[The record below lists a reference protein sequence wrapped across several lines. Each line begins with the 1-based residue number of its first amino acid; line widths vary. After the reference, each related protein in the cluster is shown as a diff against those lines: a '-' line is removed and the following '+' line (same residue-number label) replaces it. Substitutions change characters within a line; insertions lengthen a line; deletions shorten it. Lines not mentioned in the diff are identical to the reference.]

1 MKKKAAAILGILL
14 AATAGAAVGSGAM
27 ATAVTA
33 APRTLIA
40 ESSAEAASVTDS
52 ATGTG
57 AESDAAD
64 SSSDIQLESDTAEE
78 DTESVTAA
86 ALEAGKSVI
95 SVTGSE
101 TVKMKPDRARVQFT
115 IETQAETAK
124 DAQFDNDDEIND
136 LVDTLEDLGVSD
148 SDITTSN
155 YSLYPKYDY
164 SDNGDGSITGYTLSC
179 TLLVDNQD
187 VDGVNTIIA
196 GCSDAGITSISG
208 LEYYC
213 EDDTDSYSDALKK
226 AIADAQ
232 TKAEAVA
239 EATGSK
245 LGPIVSITETTDG
258 NASEPDTYYN
268 FESKESMADS
278 VAIFPDDVDVTAKVT
293 VVYSVR

>member
-1 MKKKAAAILGILL
+1 MKKKVAILGILL

-33 APRTLIA
+33 APRTSTA

-57 AESDAAD
+57 SESGAAD
-64 SSSDIQLESDTAEE
+64 SSSDIQSESDTAEE

-115 IETQAETAK
+115 IETQADTAK
-124 DAQFDNDDEIND
+124 KAQSDNDDEIND

-187 VDGVNTIIA
+187 VDGVSTIIA

-239 EATGSK
+239 EAAGSE
-245 LGPIVSITETTDG
+245 LGSIVSITETTDG
-258 NASEPDTYYN
+258 NMSEPDTYYN
-268 FESKESMADS
+268 FQTKQTMADS
-278 VAIFPDDVDVTAKVT
+278 ATIFPSDVEVTAGVT
-293 VVYSVR
+293 VVYSVK

>member
-1 MKKKAAAILGILL
+1 MKKKAAILGILL

-33 APRTLIA
+33 APRTSTA

-57 AESDAAD
+57 SESDAAD
-64 SSSDIQLESDTAEE
+64 SSSDIQSESDTAEE

-115 IETQAETAK
+115 IETQADTAK
-124 DAQFDNDDEIND
+124 KAQSDNDDEIND

-187 VDGVNTIIA
+187 VDGVSTIIA

-239 EATGSK
+239 EAAGSE
-245 LGPIVSITETTDG
+245 LGSIVSITETTDG
-258 NASEPDTYYN
+258 NMSEPDTYYN
-268 FESKESMADS
+268 FQTKQTMADS
-278 VAIFPDDVDVTAKVT
+278 ATIFPSDVEVTAGVT
-293 VVYSVR
+293 VVYSVK

>member
-1 MKKKAAAILGILL
+1 MKKKAAILGILL

-33 APRTLIA
+33 APRTSTA

-57 AESDAAD
+57 SESDAAD
-64 SSSDIQLESDTAEE
+64 SSSDRQSESDTAEE

-115 IETQAETAK
+115 IETQADTAK
-124 DAQFDNDDEIND
+124 KAQSDNDDEIND

-187 VDGVNTIIA
+187 VDGVSTIIA

-239 EATGSK
+239 EAAGSE
-245 LGPIVSITETTDG
+245 LGSIVSITETTDG
-258 NASEPDTYYN
+258 NMSEPDTYYN
-268 FESKESMADS
+268 FQTEQTMADS
-278 VAIFPDDVDVTAKVT
+278 ATIFPSDVEVTAGVT
-293 VVYSVR
+293 VVYSVK

>member
-1 MKKKAAAILGILL
+1 MKKKAAILGILL

-33 APRTLIA
+33 APRTSTA

-57 AESDAAD
+57 SESDAAD
-64 SSSDIQLESDTAEE
+64 SSSDIQSESDTAEE

-115 IETQAETAK
+115 IETQADTAK
-124 DAQFDNDDEIND
+124 KAQSDNDDEIND

-179 TLLVDNQD
+179 TLLVENQD
-187 VDGVNTIIA
+187 VDGVSTIIA

-258 NASEPDTYYN
+258 NMSEPDTYYN
-268 FESKESMADS
+268 FQTEQTMADS
-278 VAIFPDDVDVTAKVT
+278 ATIFPSDVEVTAGVT
-293 VVYSVR
+293 VVYSVK

>member
-1 MKKKAAAILGILL
+1 MKKKAAILGILL

-33 APRTLIA
+33 APRTSTA

-57 AESDAAD
+57 SESDAAD
-64 SSSDIQLESDTAEE
+64 SSSDIQSESDTAEE

-86 ALEAGKSVI
+86 ALEAGRSVI

-115 IETQAETAK
+115 IETQADTAK
-124 DAQFDNDDEIND
+124 KAQSDNDDEIND

-187 VDGVNTIIA
+187 VDGVSTIIA

-239 EATGSK
+239 EAAGSE
-245 LGPIVSITETTDG
+245 LGSIVSITETTDG
-258 NASEPDTYYN
+258 NMSEPDTYYN
-268 FESKESMADS
+268 FQTEQTMADS
-278 VAIFPDDVDVTAKVT
+278 ATIFPSDVEVTAGVT
-293 VVYSVR
+293 VVYSVK

>member
-1 MKKKAAAILGILL
+1 MKKKAAILGILL

-33 APRTLIA
+33 APRTSTA

-57 AESDAAD
+57 SESGAAD
-64 SSSDIQLESDTAEE
+64 SSSDIQSESDTAEE

-86 ALEAGKSVI
+86 ALEAGRSVI

-115 IETQAETAK
+115 IETQADTAK
-124 DAQFDNDDEIND
+124 KAQSDNDDEIND

-187 VDGVNTIIA
+187 VDGVSTIIA

-239 EATGSK
+239 EAAGSE
-245 LGPIVSITETTDG
+245 LGSIVSITETTDG
-258 NASEPDTYYN
+258 NMSEPDTYYN
-268 FESKESMADS
+268 FQTEQTMADS
-278 VAIFPDDVDVTAKVT
+278 ATIFPSDVEVTAGVT
-293 VVYSVR
+293 VVYSVK